1 MGQVGNLML
10 FAVPT
15 CPALSFLCHRSF
27 YPGDVAPT
35 SFHICRSLGLY
46 RCISAWATPASQLR
60 SVQTSSNTVIFYCSL
75 YTRDKRIFN
84 LKCSL
89 STYVLQ
95 TLKLLV
101 WYLKYMSIW
110 SLHQVLHFLS
120 IAHIGLLTLISYW
133 NQWIGRISG
142 NPLNHL

>member
-1 MGQVGNLML
+1 MSCFIFFVPSFFLSWWCSPNLFSHL
-10 FAVPT
+10 PI
-15 CPALSFLCHRSF
+15 
-27 YPGDVAPT
+27 PGT
-35 SFHICRSLGLY
+35 LSLGLLGY
-46 RCISAWATPASQLR
+46 RLFFSFVCISAWATPASQLR